1 MTAVLEVKD
10 LTKRFRGVVALDGV
24 SFEVRRH
31 EVVGLIG
38 ENGAGKSTLLKVL
51 TGIYQPDEGVILRS
65 GAPVTFRNS
74 SEAARAGIGMVHQ
87 EQSLVTSVS
96 VAENRT

>member
-1 MTAVLEVKD
+1 VTAVLEVKD

-24 SFEVRRH
+24 SFEVRPH

-51 TGIYQPDEGVILRS
+51 TGIYQPDAGVVLRN
-65 GAPVTFRNS
+65 GEPVTFRNS
-74 SEAARAGIGMVHQ
+74 SDAARAGIGMVHR
-87 EQSLVTSVS
+87 SSRS
-96 VAENRT
+96 SRA